1 MEKESFEAQE
11 RKLTREEELVLES
24 DKMQRATSEAFD
36 RLLDVDLLDAGKLS
50 ELTQKAYL
58 EDNHEKISDF
68 LNQNSEKL
76 SEEAKFYL
84 NASLHNFRINA
95 ELKKIRGE

>member
-36 RLLDVDLLDAGKLS
+36 RLLDVDLLDAGTLS

-58 EDNHEKISDF
+58 EDNHEKI
-68 LNQNSEKL
+68 
-76 SEEAKFYL
+76 
-84 NASLHNFRINA
+84 
-95 ELKKIRGE
+95 